1 MRRSLPLAGFVL
13 LSLPALACAD
23 DRPLLQRIAERTPA
37 PRTPVE
43 HTAQRAGFP
52 LSVHNHA
59 VPSVTRFDYG
69 GYIGGATVKN
79 NNLFARGPGSA
90 TGPVQD
96 GVFGTDYAGVRSNLG
111 RLFLAPSDDPSRG
124 RDFARGY
131 SPEGPRVTDVFALRP
146 FRKAV
151 LETRADREKRTHA
164 AEGHGKD
171 GGEGKGGGH

>member
-13 LSLPALACAD
+13 LSLPALARAD

-43 HTAQRAGFP
+43 HTAARAGNP
-52 LSVHNHA
+52 LAVHNHA

-69 GYIGGATVKN
+69 GYVGGATIKN
-79 NNLFARGPGSA
+79 NSLTARGPASA
-90 TGPVQD
+90 TGPLCD
-96 GVFGTDYAGVRSNLG
+96 GVYGTDYAGVRANLG
-111 RLFLAPSDDPSRG
+111 RLFLASSNDPSRG
-124 RDFARGY
+124 PTMAKLY

-151 LETRADREKRTHA
+151 LAKHEDDEKRKHA
-164 AEGHGKD
+164 AEGHGA